1 MQRDTQTILSSCCQQ
16 EGIAF
21 YFGSIFREMCRSCW
35 AFLVAQTVKNL
46 PAMQETWVLSPMA
59 MGTIG
64 LEQTPPSLTFIP
76 GHHLL
81 VPATLVVTLVTQY
94 RVTDPDR
101 ADQSPKAQISA
112 KTT

>member
-1 MQRDTQTILSSCCQQ
+1 MQRYTQSILSGCCQQ

-21 YFGSIFREMCRSCW
+21 YFGSIFREMCGSCW
-35 AFLVAQTVKNL
+35 ASLEAQTVKNL
-46 PAMQETWVLSPMA
+46 PAMQETRVLSPMA

-64 LEQTPPSLTFIP
+64 LETTPPPTFIL

-81 VPATLVVTLVTQY
+81 VPATLMVTLVTQY
-94 RVTDPDR
+94 RVTNPDR